1 LNKAIIEHVH
11 IRQYASLFF
20 FEKPTHPY
28 FEKKGPHS
36 LPFASHIIPHL
47 VFCLR
52 VFVACL
58 HEWDQASFSAAAV
71 ELRFEPIPSAFESS
85 CVRLKCRSMGDRS
98 VAILVSRN
106 ESYI

>member
-1 LNKAIIEHVH
+1 MYTSV
-11 IRQYASLFF
+11 S
-20 FEKPTHPY
+20 THP
-28 FEKKGPHS
+28 FFLKNLRILILKKKGPHS

>member
-1 LNKAIIEHVH
+1 MNKAIVVG
-11 IRQYASLFF
+11 QSGMYTSVG
-20 FEKPTHPY
+20 THPY
-28 FEKKGPHS
+28 CHPSPSCKKDPHS

-98 VAILVSRN
+98 VTILVSRN

>member
-1 LNKAIIEHVH
+1 MYTSV
-11 IRQYASLFF
+11 S
-20 FEKPTHPY
+20 THPY
-28 FEKKGPHS
+28 FFLKNLRILILKKKV
-36 LPFASHIIPHL
+36 HILFLLLLILFL
-47 VFCLR
+47 VWYSGCG
-52 VFVACL
+52 VDVACL

-106 ESYI
+106 E